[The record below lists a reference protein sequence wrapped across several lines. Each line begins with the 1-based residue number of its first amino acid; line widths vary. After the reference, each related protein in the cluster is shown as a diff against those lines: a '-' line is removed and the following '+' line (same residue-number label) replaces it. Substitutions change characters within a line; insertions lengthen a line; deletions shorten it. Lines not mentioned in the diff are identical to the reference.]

1 MLLDLTAT
9 ALRWNRRRH
18 SWRPLAEPFDP
29 AQFNVE
35 PIGGTAARDFVAEH
49 HYSGSFPVAI
59 ASFGLF
65 ERVGIHQTQL
75 VGAAVFSVPIQPR
88 AAASYGAGHA
98 TSYDLGRFLLL
109 DHVGGNAETWFLAR
123 ALRCLRQDHAATDNA
138 DAAQLV
144 IAYSDPVPRTDADG
158 RIRFAGHFG
167 GIYRDSSATYLGRT
181 RPRSLWLT
189 PAGTVLSDRALSK
202 LRTDDRGAA
211 YAYAV
216 LRENGA
222 PARRPAETGQAYVSR
237 ALAEGPFRRMR
248 HGGNHIYAFPIGTAQ
263 ARRRMRRKLEKDLPF
278 PNVTDAFCGPNK

>member
-1 MLLDLTAT
+1 MLLDLTTT

-29 AQFNVE
+29 AQFSVE
-35 PIGGTAARDFVAEH
+35 PIGARTARDFVAAH
-49 HYSGSFPVAI
+49 HYSGSFPVAV

-65 ERVGIHQTQL
+65 ERVGMHRTQL
-75 VGAAVFSVPIQPR
+75 AGAAVFSVPIQAK
-88 AAASYGAGHA
+88 AAASYGAGDA
-98 TSYDLGRFLLL
+98 VSCDLGRFLLL

-123 ALRCLRQDHAATDNA
+123 ALRLLRQGHSE
-138 DAAQLV
+138 AAQLV
-144 IAYSDPVPRTDADG
+144 IAYSDPMPRTDADG

-181 RPRSLWLT
+181 RPRSVWLT

-216 LRENGA
+216 LRQHGA
-222 PARRPAETGQAYVSR
+222 PPRCLGETGPAYVGR
-237 ALAEGPFRRMR
+237 ALSEGPFRRMHHR
-248 HGGNHIYAFPIGTAQ
+248 GNHIYAFPIGTGQ
-263 ARRRMRRKLEKDLPF
+263 TRRKMRGKLEKNLPF
-278 PNVTDAFCGPNK
+278 PTVTDTFSGTNK